1 MKSVSGKNWEE
12 IKLDKR
18 LIDKVKIDE
27 NFDTIQAKLVVS
39 RHFSKTEIFSIKYQ
53 TDVENPFFK
62 NKDFLSACSLLKK
75 HINRKSKIFVIG
87 DYDVDG
93 CVSTSLIVSF
103 LKKKNIN
110 VNYYIPD
117 RILDGYGANINL
129 IKKLIFNDKP
139 DLIIFL
145 DCGSSSYDVT
155 KYIKS
160 LKIYSL
166 IIDHHNSQ
174 KPYPLSEVFINP
186 KKNSNYKNY
195 DYLCTAFLTYLFLDL
210 YIKLNHIKISI
221 KEHQIYVLLATVADV
236 MPIRNINRILAI
248 NVLKN
253 FNLNNN
259 FVLSNLFKILKIKKK
274 IELDDLGFII
284 APILNS
290 AGRLDNA
297 NQIVELLVTSSKHR
311 IVKIL
316 EKIFHLNSK
325 RKIIEK
331 KCLDNLNFNNISKQ
345 EGVIFIYEPNISEGI
360 IGIIAAKIKEYFN
373 KPCIMLTNSGK
384 IIKGSARST
393 SKFNIGEY
401 INKALDMNILLSGGG
416 HNLAAGVSLLKGN
429 LNIFKDYIDKSYKKK
444 NFDSVNNFVSK
455 ISLSSI
461 NKNFLNNINYLGPFG
476 NKNANPVFL
485 IQNVKII
492 KPNLLKNRFFSC
504 FVKSSNKLIKAISF
518 SHSNTKVSYEILNS
532 KNDVDLLV
540 KIKENKWNNKST
552 IELEIVDIIK
562 PANNT

>member
-1 MKSVSGKNWEE
+1 
-12 IKLDKR
+12 
-18 LIDKVKIDE
+18 
-27 NFDTIQAKLVVS
+27 
-39 RHFSKTEIFSIKYQ
+39 
-53 TDVENPFFK
+53 
-62 NKDFLSACSLLKK
+62 
-75 HINRKSKIFVIG
+75 
-87 DYDVDG
+87 
-93 CVSTSLIVSF
+93 
-103 LKKKNIN
+103 
-110 VNYYIPD
+110 
-117 RILDGYGANINL
+117 
-129 IKKLIFNDKP
+129 
-139 DLIIFL
+139 
-145 DCGSSSYDVT
+145 
-155 KYIKS
+155 
-160 LKIYSL
+160 
-166 IIDHHNSQ
+166 
-174 KPYPLSEVFINP
+174 
-186 KKNSNYKNY
+186 
-195 DYLCTAFLTYLFLDL
+195 
-210 YIKLNHIKISI
+210 
-221 KEHQIYVLLATVADV
+221 LLATVADV

-284 APILNS
+284 APIFNS

-325 RKIIEK
+325 RKKIEK
-331 KCLDNLNFNNISKQ
+331 KCLDDLNFNDISKQ

-373 KPCIMLTNSGK
+373 KPCIIFTNSGK

-416 HNLAAGVSLLKGN
+416 HNLAAGVSLLKKD
-429 LNIFKDYIDKSYKKK
+429 LEIFKDYIDKSYKKT
-444 NFDSVNNFVSK
+444 NFDLVSNFVSK

-476 NKNANPVFL
+476 NKNVNPVFL

-492 KPNLLKNRFFSC
+492 RPNLLKNRFFSC

-518 SHSNTKVSYEILNS
+518 SHINTKVSYEILNS